1 MTELHDKTFA
11 RRFAPA
17 ALERE
22 LPGSGTRR
30 ICIEGC
36 SPAPLGGDAPA
47 GERSGKPCL
56 LMARQQQARRA
67 RGLRGK
73 AKAAGDVRR
82 LDFDL
87 CERRDE
93 RPAF

>member
-1 MTELHDKTFA
+1 MTELHDETFA
-11 RRFAPA
+11 CRFAPA
-17 ALERE
+17 ALARE

-73 AKAAGDVRR
+73 AKAAGDERH

-87 CERRDE
+87 CERCDKC
-93 RPAF
+93 PAL

>member
-1 MTELHDKTFA
+1 MTELHDETFA
-11 RRFAPA
+11 CRFAPA

-36 SPAPLGGDAPA
+36 SPVPLGGDVPA
-47 GERSGKPCL
+47 GERSEKPCL
-56 LMARQQQARRA
+56 LMARQKQARRV

-73 AKAAGDVRR
+73 AKATGDERR
-82 LDFDL
+82 LDLDL
-87 CERRDE
+87 CKRCNE
-93 RPAF
+93 RPAL